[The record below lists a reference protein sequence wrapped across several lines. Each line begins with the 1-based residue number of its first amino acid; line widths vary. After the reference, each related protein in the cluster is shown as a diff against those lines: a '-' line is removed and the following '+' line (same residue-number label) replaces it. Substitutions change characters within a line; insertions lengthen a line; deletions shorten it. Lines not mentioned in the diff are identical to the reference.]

1 MPARPLVSL
10 LNAVYAPVAVLVFVL
25 LVVPFSLVVILG
37 PTLAIRRAIGRNGMK
52 FVMWCIGAPIHV
64 RGLSHLP
71 AGPALCVSNHAS
83 YLDGLVLTA
92 ALPARYTFVVQDG
105 AAHWP
110 LVGLMIRRMGVS
122 FVNRSSARSGAVQ
135 TRAMLKRLQ
144 GGESLTI
151 FPEGTFKD
159 DPGLLPFKKGAF
171 LLAAR
176 AGVPVVPAVIHG
188 TRRLWGG
195 GRKLPRWSK
204 VSVEFLAP
212 HSPTGAEKEQVQ
224 ALRES
229 VRAAILR
236 RCGEPDLDRAH
247 SKAAED

>member
-1 MPARPLVSL
+1 MSL
-10 LNAVYAPVAVLVFVL
+10 LNAVYAPLAVSLFL
-25 LVVPFSLVVILG
+25 LLAVPFSLIVIAG

-52 FVMWCIGAPIHV
+52 LVMWCIGAPIHV
-64 RGLSHLP
+64 RGLAHLP
-71 AGPALCVSNHAS
+71 KGPAICVSNHAS

-105 AAHWP
+105 AARWP

-135 TRAMLKRLQ
+135 TRALLKRLQ
-144 GGESLTI
+144 GGQSLTI
-151 FPEGTFKD
+151 FPEGTFKE
-159 DPGLLPFKKGAF
+159 DPGLLSFKKGAF
-171 LLAAR
+171 LLAAK
-176 AGVPVVPAVIHG
+176 ANVPVVPAVIHG

-195 GRKLPRWSK
+195 GRKLPRWST
-204 VSVEFLAP
+204 VNIEFLAP
-212 HSPTGAEKEQVQ
+212 HSPAGPDKDQVQ
-224 ALRES
+224 ALREG

-247 SKAAED
+247 AKAAEE